1 MQAIKEVE
9 RSEALIRSLIEM
21 VTENLAIARAS
32 IVAHEQLLKSQD
44 RIETTNSRMDMGIYS
59 LIKKTD
65 IIIGLTQRLQVYK
78 SGNYLQLLLD
88 EWTVFFTFFFLHPF
102 VPKTMELFGS
112 IMLYVLTGHRLWIC
126 RSAWYKTT
134 ITSFYFTSPYKAI
147 FLLYWFVNEYVAHP
161 MTPIVPNLSI
171 TLPPPYRAPSKHLTV
186 ILISFAHWNAMC
198 LYAVVSALIESVQ
211 ILGFA
216 QQLNKYLL
224 LETQVMIMVLSGF
237 YYVLSIALAGIF
249 SSAYMRVCGFEIPMP
264 FGGPLKPFYYVCNS

>member
-1 MQAIKEVE
+1 
-9 RSEALIRSLIEM
+9 
-21 VTENLAIARAS
+21 
-32 IVAHEQLLKSQD
+32 
-44 RIETTNSRMDMGIYS
+44 
-59 LIKKTD
+59 
-65 IIIGLTQRLQVYK
+65 
-78 SGNYLQLLLD
+78 
-88 EWTVFFTFFFLHPF
+88 
-102 VPKTMELFGS
+102 
-112 IMLYVLTGHRLWIC
+112 
-126 RSAWYKTT
+126 
-134 ITSFYFTSPYKAI
+134 
-147 FLLYWFVNEYVAHP
+147 

-171 TLPPPYRAPSKHLTV
+171 TLPPSYRAPSKHLTV

-264 FGGPLKPFYYVCNS
+264 FGGPLKPFYYICS